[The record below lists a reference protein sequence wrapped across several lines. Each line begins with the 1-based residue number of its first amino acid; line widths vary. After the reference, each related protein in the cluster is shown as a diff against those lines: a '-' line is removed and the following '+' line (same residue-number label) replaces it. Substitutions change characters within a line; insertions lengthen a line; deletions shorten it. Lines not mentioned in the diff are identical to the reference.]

1 MGFSELLDTI
11 GGVGCYH
18 VMQGVMTFICG
29 ILLAFQNFL
38 QNFVA
43 GVPEH
48 YCQFLNQTGAES
60 LYLGGDRSGDL
71 LKASIP
77 MDKGGKP
84 ERCLRFTEPQWH
96 LLNANSTEELKL
108 DTEDCLDGWVYD
120 KSIFLS
126 SIVIEWDLVCGRKPL
141 KPLIQTIFM
150 GGQQVGSVF
159 FGILSDRF
167 GRRTVLR
174 WSSLLATIIG
184 TCVAFA
190 PTFNSYAVLIFFI
203 GAVIAGI
210 NLSSLEWAPLKNRM
224 IVHNG
229 ITFSFSAGQ
238 ILLPGWAYLVRE
250 WRWLQ
255 FSTLISFGIILFG
268 TSWWFLQES
277 VCWLATH
284 NKLPLAVKSL
294 QKVAWINGH
303 KEKGRKLTPE
313 VVMSYIQEDLEAM
326 KTSPFLTDLFR
337 TPGIRLTTFCIML
350 EWFACGFSFYG
361 LGLDLQKF
369 GFSIY
374 WVQVIFA
381 LVDFP
386 GKLLASISM
395 SYLGRRVTLFFLTF
409 FPGLMIIINIF
420 IPQDMPVFQMI
431 LSMLGKGALGGAM
444 SCLYLYTPELYPTEI
459 RQIGMSAGIFSIRF
473 GSLLAPVVFIISNYV
488 SILKPLLFGIV
499 PILSAISV
507 YFLTETRGLPFLE
520 TIQETENRS
529 APDTYQESEKTSLRK
544 WHLNLKERKM
554 VSEM

>member
-1 MGFSELLDTI
+1 
-11 GGVGCYH
+11 
-18 VMQGVMTFICG
+18 
-29 ILLAFQNFL
+29 
-38 QNFVA
+38 
-43 GVPEH
+43 
-48 YCQFLNQTGAES
+48 
-60 LYLGGDRSGDL
+60 
-71 LKASIP
+71 

-159 FGILSDRF
+159 FSILSDRF

-210 NLSSLEWAPLKNRM
+210 NLSCACLTLEWAPLKNRM

-268 TSWWFLQES
+268 SLFLQES

-520 TIQETENRS
+520 TIQETENRMKI
-529 APDTYQESEKTSLRK
+529 PRFLRK
-544 WHLNLKERKM
+544 NARKDEQITPSLLPPAM
-554 VSEM
+554 AETESTV